1 MHTLLSSMRIKT
13 IVTLTFISLFLLS
26 CNNHNNTK
34 KTEVVELITV
44 EEMDS
49 LLEMGKVQLVDVRT
63 SAEYADGHIDGA
75 VNIDFGSDNFEMLIA
90 EVDKSKPVA
99 VYCGRGGRSGKCSA
113 YMQKAGFTKIY
124 DLDGGITEWKYKG
137 RELIK

>member
-1 MHTLLSSMRIKT
+1 MKIKT
-13 IVTLTFISLFLLS
+13 IATALIFSILLIN
-26 CNNHNNTK
+26 CKDQNKDTAI
-34 KTEVVELITV
+34 VELITV

-49 LLEMGKVQLVDVRT
+49 LLEMEKVQLVDVRT
-63 SAEYADGHIDGA
+63 PQEYADGHIEGA
-75 VNIDFGSDNFEMLIA
+75 INIDFTDENFETLLS

-113 YMQKAGFTKIY
+113 YMKKAGFTKIY

-137 RELIK
+137 KPVTK

>member
-1 MHTLLSSMRIKT
+1 MKIKSILTVIFFSILLLNCKDA
-13 IVTLTFISLFLLS
+13 
-26 CNNHNNTK
+26 NNK
-34 KTEVVELITV
+34 DAAVVELITV

-49 LLEMGKVQLVDVRT
+49 LLEMERVQLIDVRT
-63 SAEYADGHIDGA
+63 PKEYAEGHIEGSI
-75 VNIDFGSDNFEMLIA
+75 NINFSDENFETLIS

-113 YMQKAGFTKIY
+113 YMKKAGFTKIY

-137 RELIK
+137 KELVK

>member
-1 MHTLLSSMRIKT
+1 MKIKT
-13 IVTLTFISLFLLS
+13 ILTAVILSILLYS
-26 CNNHNNTK
+26 CKENNTK
-34 KTEVVELITV
+34 DTAVELITV

-49 LLEMGKVQLVDVRT
+49 LLEMEKVQLVDVRT
-63 SAEYADGHIDGA
+63 PKEYAEGHIEGA
-75 VNIDFGSDNFEMLIA
+75 INIDFSDENFETLIS

-113 YMQKAGFTKIY
+113 YMKKAGFTKIY

-137 RELIK
+137 KVLVK

>member
-1 MHTLLSSMRIKT
+1 MKIKT
-13 IVTLTFISLFLLS
+13 IVTITVFSLLLFNCKDS
-26 CNNHNNTK
+26 NNNDTAA
-34 KTEVVELITV
+34 VELITV

-49 LLEMGKVQLVDVRT
+49 LLELEKVQLVDVRT
-63 SAEYADGHIDGA
+63 PQEYAEGHIEGA
-75 VNIDFGSDNFEMLIA
+75 INIDFSDENFETLIS

-113 YMQKAGFTKIY
+113 YMKKAGFTKIY

-137 RELIK
+137 KETVK

>member
-1 MHTLLSSMRIKT
+1 MKIKT
-13 IVTLTFISLFLLS
+13 IVTALIFSIILVNCKDQNKDTAI
-26 CNNHNNTK
+26 
-34 KTEVVELITV
+34 VELITV

-49 LLEMGKVQLVDVRT
+49 LLEMEKVQLVDVRT
-63 SAEYADGHIDGA
+63 PKEYADGHIEGA
-75 VNIDFGSDNFEMLIA
+75 INIDFTDENFETLLS

-113 YMQKAGFTKIY
+113 YMKKAGFTKIY

-137 RELIK
+137 KPITK